1 MSMTCELR
9 ARNMNVQLCKA
20 DRLPPSIWLM
30 RGGLLFGVLGVALL
44 GACAQQPTRSTGSIV
59 SMVVL
64 PKEGDGHV
72 GAVMVRPLGGGKA
85 VLVNKPYVEASL
97 RDSKTVRTSA
107 IDPKSVKETFGKTLT
122 ALPEQPSSH
131 FVYFVEGTDE
141 LNPSAKGAIDRVVAE
156 VASRP
161 SPEIA
166 VVGHTDFVGSDQ
178 YNDTLSLQRAFRVRD
193 LLVQRGI
200 PERIILPA
208 GRGKREPL
216 VVQASDDVAEPRN
229 RRVEIIV
236 R

>member
-1 MSMTCELR
+1 MQRRKPEC
-9 ARNMNVQLCKA
+9 
-20 DRLPPSIWLM
+20 LPPRNWLM
-30 RGGLLFGVLGVALL
+30 RGGILIGIVGLALL
-44 GACAQQPTRSTGSIV
+44 GACAQKPSRNTGAIV

-72 GAVMVRPLGGGKA
+72 GAVMVRPLDGGKA

-122 ALPEQPSSH
+122 ALPEQPSSY

-200 PERIILPA
+200 PAKIILPA

>member
-1 MSMTCELR
+1 
-9 ARNMNVQLCKA
+9 MNVQRRKPRC
-20 DRLPPSIWLM
+20 LPPHNWSM
-30 RGGLLFGVLGVALL
+30 GGGLVIGILGLAFL
-44 GACAQQPTRSTGSIV
+44 GACAQQPSRNTGSIV
-59 SMVVL
+59 TLVVL
-64 PKEGDGHV
+64 PKASDGHV
-72 GAVMVRPLGGGKA
+72 GAVMVRPLDGGKA

-107 IDPKSVKETFGKTLT
+107 VDPKSVNESFGKSLA
-122 ALPEQPSSH
+122 ALPAQPTSYL
-131 FVYFVEGTDE
+131 VYFVEGTDE
-141 LNPSAKGAIDRVVAE
+141 LNPAAKGAIDRVVAE
-156 VASRP
+156 VAARP

-193 LLVQRGI
+193 LLVQRGV
-200 PERIILPA
+200 PENIIQPA

-216 VVQASDDVAEPRN
+216 VQASSDVAEPRN

>member
-1 MSMTCELR
+1 
-9 ARNMNVQLCKA
+9 
-20 DRLPPSIWLM
+20 
-30 RGGLLFGVLGVALL
+30 
-44 GACAQQPTRSTGSIV
+44 
-59 SMVVL
+59 
-64 PKEGDGHV
+64 
-72 GAVMVRPLGGGKA
+72 MVRPLGGGKA

-97 RDSKTVRTSA
+97 SDSKKVRTSA

-122 ALPEQPSSH
+122 ALPEQPSSYL
-131 FVYFVEGTDE
+131 VYFVEGTDE
-141 LNPSAKGAIDRVVAE
+141 LNPAAKGAIDRVVAE

-200 PERIILPA
+200 PEKIIQPA

-216 VVQASDDVAEPRN
+216 VQAARDVAEPRN

>member
-1 MSMTCELR
+1 
-9 ARNMNVQLCKA
+9 MNVQLCKA
-20 DRLPPSIWLM
+20 DLLPPSNWLL
-30 RGGLLFGVLGVALL
+30 RSGLLIGILGLALL
-44 GACAQQPTRSTGSIV
+44 SACAQQPSRNTGAIV
-59 SMVVL
+59 SLVVL

-122 ALPEQPSSH
+122 ALPEQPSSYL
-131 FVYFVEGTDE
+131 VYFVEGTDE

-200 PERIILPA
+200 QEKIILPA
-208 GRGKREPL
+208 GRGKREPM
-216 VVQASDDVAEPRN
+216 VQAPDDVAEPRN